1 MSAKIHLNTSI
12 PASSYGEP
20 AVAYYRYSSHSQTEQ
35 SIEGQQTAARAY
47 AAAHGY
53 NLVHEYVDRAMTGR
67 NDDREEFQ
75 KMLSDVAKHQFKVII
90 LWKVDRFGRNREEI
104 TFNKYHCKK
113 NGVRVEY
120 VAENVPQSPEGVI
133 LESVL
138 EGMAEYYSLQLSQ
151 NIRRGQRESA
161 RKAQSTGGNRP
172 LGYLTDP
179 ETKKFVVDPATA
191 PTVKTVFA
199 MYAEGYTIAEIITHL
214 NEQGL
219 RTLRGKPFTK
229 NSLRTMLQNEKSVG
243 VYTYKDEVRIE
254 GGVPAL
260 VDQDTFDKVQKLLQ
274 VNQRAPAH
282 KWSRADYLLTDK
294 LFCGHCGSNMVGESG
309 TSKTGAKYNYYLCT
323 KRKRE
328 RACPKKAV
336 RQEWIEKLVLDAT
349 VGLLQDDDLLEF
361 IAENTWQFYLAQ
373 DEKQARVDS
382 YTAQLA
388 TINKSIENL
397 VRAVEA
403 GMFTDILKQR
413 MDALDDEKR
422 ALEAALAAEELSH
435 TIRLTKEHILFFLQ
449 QFRDRDYQDREEQR
463 RLVEV
468 FVNSVFV
475 YDDEITITYN
485 YGGDSRTLTLREVGP
500 MAAGGEFDGCAPC
513 STTNEAD
520 GLHRLL
526 HCLFSGQGYRRNVAL
541 PLVSYALLG
550 QVAEKTLGTPVKV

>member
-1 MSAKIHLNTSI
+1 M
-12 PASSYGEP
+12 
-20 AVAYYRYSSHSQTEQ
+20 AYYRYSSHSQTEQ

-229 NSLRTMLQNEKSVG
+229 NSLRTMLQNEKYVG

>member
-229 NSLRTMLQNEKSVG
+229 NSLRTMLQNEKYVG

-513 STTNEAD
+513 STKK
-520 GLHRLL
+520 HRAEPIG
-526 HCLFSGQGYRRNVAL
+526 SAL
-541 PLVSYALLG
+541 CFFRF
-550 QVAEKTLGTPVKV
+550 PVIPRLAAPIFIEIIYGI

>member
-1 MSAKIHLNTSI
+1 
-12 PASSYGEP
+12 
-20 AVAYYRYSSHSQTEQ
+20 
-35 SIEGQQTAARAY
+35 
-47 AAAHGY
+47 
-53 NLVHEYVDRAMTGR
+53 
-67 NDDREEFQ
+67 
-75 KMLSDVAKHQFKVII
+75 
-90 LWKVDRFGRNREEI
+90 
-104 TFNKYHCKK
+104 
-113 NGVRVEY
+113 
-120 VAENVPQSPEGVI
+120 
-133 LESVL
+133 
-138 EGMAEYYSLQLSQ
+138 
-151 NIRRGQRESA
+151 
-161 RKAQSTGGNRP
+161 
-172 LGYLTDP
+172 
-179 ETKKFVVDPATA
+179 
-191 PTVKTVFA
+191 

-229 NSLRTMLQNEKSVG
+229 NSLRTMLQNEKYVG

>member
-1 MSAKIHLNTSI
+1 LNTSI

-229 NSLRTMLQNEKSVG
+229 NSLRTMLQNEKYVG

>member
-75 KMLSDVAKHQFKVII
+75 KMLSDVTKHQFKVII

-229 NSLRTMLQNEKSVG
+229 NSLRTMLQNEKYVG

-309 TSKTGAKYNYYLCT
+309 TSKTGAKYNYYLFT

-485 YGGDSRTLTLREVGP
+485 YGGDSRTLTLREVDP
-500 MAAGGEFDGCAPC
+500 VAAGGEFDGCAPC
-513 STTNEAD
+513 STIFKHNSMVNRHAVV
-520 GLHRLL
+520 
-526 HCLFSGQGYRRNVAL
+526 LFFSQ
-541 PLVSYALLG
+541 
-550 QVAEKTLGTPVKV
+550 

>member
-229 NSLRTMLQNEKSVG
+229 NSLRTMLQNEKYVG